1 MTDGEPAGVDHRVD
15 MSPLDE
21 DVGAG
26 DRAGAKFVGH
36 RGRVVVSAWLLGLL
50 GWIRLVWKGI

>member
-26 DRAGAKFVGH
+26 DRASAEFVGH
-36 RGRVVVSAWLLGLL
+36 RGRVVVGAWLLGLL
-50 GWIRLVWKGI
+50 GWIRLV